1 MIRVVGIGAGGHAK
15 VVMDILRFQT
25 GCEITAFLDR
35 NPHLWGKEVMGVPVM
50 GNDDLLSRLYAEG
63 SRHAFVGVGA
73 VSNTR
78 PRRRLYEQASALG
91 FDFVTAIHPRAT
103 VAATVTIGAGVTI
116 MAGAVVNPDAR
127 LGVNV
132 IVNSGAIV
140 EHDCLVGDHA
150 HIATGAK
157 LASTVAIGEGA
168 HVGIGAAIRQC
179 VRIGRNA
186 VVGAGAV
193 VVHDVDD
200 GVVVVGVP
208 ARVIRRAAR

>member
-1 MIRVVGIGAGGHAK
+1 MTPVVGIGAGGHAK
-15 VVMDILRFQT
+15 VVIDILRAASVYDV
-25 GCEITAFLDR
+25 TALVDT
-35 NPHLWGKEVMGVPVM
+35 NAGSWGMKVMGVPIV
-50 GNDDLLSRLYAEG
+50 GGDDRLAALFAEG
-63 SRHAFVGVGA
+63 IRHAFIGLGGVGD
-73 VSNTR
+73 TG
-78 PRRRLYEQASALG
+78 PRRRLYERTTAHG
-91 FDFVTAIHPRAT
+91 FEVVTAIQPRAM
-103 VAATVTIGAGVTI
+103 VAATAEIGAGVTM

-157 LASTVAIGEGA
+157 LAGTVAIGEGA